1 MGIAFDQDSRVG
13 SASPDKLTVAKQCLQ
28 TLTDQLNPRYSETNS
43 CSYKKVDR
51 HCNTLMTLVL
61 VIDCIHCAY
70 SYFTEHGQN
79 RIAIHEP
86 PISWQSHFAPNPFH
100 SDQFGLVRFNQQAEV
115 HCPMKLWRTVNKAQ
129 LKREIGTLRPYG
141 ATCLSAAIDCATQLF
156 SAAGI
161 KNHSSV

>member
-1 MGIAFDQDSRVG
+1 MHIATSQNM
-13 SASPDKLTVAKQCLQ
+13 DKI
-28 TLTDQLNPRYSETNS
+28 
-43 CSYKKVDR
+43 
-51 HCNTLMTLVL
+51 VL
-61 VIDCIHCAY
+61 LY
-70 SYFTEHGQN
+70 
-79 RIAIHEP
+79 IHEP

-161 KNHSSV
+161 KNHPSVWPQERAETRDGCETVLWVCFLLLLCRGRCPRLQPCDLPH